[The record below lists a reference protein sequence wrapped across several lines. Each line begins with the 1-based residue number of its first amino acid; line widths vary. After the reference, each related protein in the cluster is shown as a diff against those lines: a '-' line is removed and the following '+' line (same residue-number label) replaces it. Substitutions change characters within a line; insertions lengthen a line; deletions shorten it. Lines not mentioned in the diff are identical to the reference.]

1 MERCQLSL
9 PWSVEEW
16 TSCFVVKDSAGRAL
30 AHVHFAH
37 EAAYREA
44 AKLLARDD
52 AKQIADSIVELPGLL
67 RKHAEARPLLSAE
80 TQSSEVSTRSD
91 IYANAE
97 RLL

>member
-1 MERCQLSL
+1 MDRCQLSL

-16 TSCFVVKDSAGRAL
+16 ISCFVVKDAAGRAL

-52 AKQIADSIVELPGLL
+52 AKLIADSIIQLPGLL
-67 RKHAEARPLLSAE
+67 RKCAEARPLLNAE
-80 TQSSEVSTRSD
+80 TQSSEVLTQSYTS
-91 IYANAE
+91 E
-97 RLL
+97 CW